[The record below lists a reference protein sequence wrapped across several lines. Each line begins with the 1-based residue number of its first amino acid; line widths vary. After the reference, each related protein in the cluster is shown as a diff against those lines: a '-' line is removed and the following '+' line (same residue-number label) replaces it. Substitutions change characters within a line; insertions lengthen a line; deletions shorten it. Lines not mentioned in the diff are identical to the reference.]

1 MVVNMGKW
9 FNTEGEPTWRC
20 WSVVWVHVKGEV
32 AEPHHRHAPHT
43 QVATAQ
49 APVPVYTCA
58 VLRHV
63 GDCFPHS
70 YDVDNNK
77 TKRI

>member
-1 MVVNMGKW
+1 MVVNMEKW

-49 APVPVYTCA
+49 APVPV
-58 VLRHV
+58 LQV
-63 GDCFPHS
+63 GRSPA
-70 YDVDNNK
+70 
-77 TKRI
+77 RGRLLPPLL